1 MIYWGLNMGWTSLF
15 LQMEDKN
22 VLILG
27 AGEVGTRRARRFLE
41 ANANLVIIGKNIPE
55 DIIELGANPKPQEE
69 IEKWVKWSDLVVV
82 ATNDHKLNE
91 SVADLAKDKLL
102 NRADY
107 PDNGNLIV
115 PSSFSIGDV
124 QLCIFTNGRS
134 PLMAKEL
141 RKRIQKVITAE
152 DILQLE
158 LQDFTRNILKEKIE
172 DQKKRRTYLY
182 EILNDENIGKYIKE
196 GDLESAKEYIK
207 QRFN

>member
-1 MIYWGLNMGWTSLF
+1 MGWTPLF
-15 LQMEDKN
+15 LQMKHKN
-22 VLILG
+22 VLIIG

-41 ANANLVIIGKNIPE
+41 ADANVIIIGRNIPE
-55 DIIELGANPKPQEE
+55 DIFGLGAIHKPQEE

-82 ATNDHKLNE
+82 ATNDHELNE

-107 PDNGNLIV
+107 PDDGDLIV

-124 QLCIFTNGRS
+124 QLCIFTNGKS

-158 LQDFTRNILKEKIE
+158 LQDFTRNILKEKVE
-172 DQKKRRTYLY
+172 DQKKRRAYLY

-207 QRFN
+207 LRFN

>member
-1 MIYWGLNMGWTSLF
+1 MGWTPLF
-15 LQMEDKN
+15 LQMEHKN
-22 VLILG
+22 VLIIG

-41 ANANLVIIGKNIPE
+41 ADANVIIIGRNIPE
-55 DIIELGANPKPQEE
+55 DIVGLGVIPKPQEE
-69 IEKWVKWSDLVVV
+69 IEKWIKWSDLVVV
-82 ATNDHKLNE
+82 ATNDYELNE

-107 PDNGNLIV
+107 PDDGDLIV

-124 QLCIFTNGRS
+124 QLCIFTNGKS

-158 LQDFTRNILKEKIE
+158 LQDFTRNILKEKVE
-172 DQKKRRTYLY
+172 DQKKRRAYLY

-196 GDLESAKEYIK
+196 GDLESAKEHIK
-207 QRFN
+207 LRFN

>member
-1 MIYWGLNMGWTSLF
+1 MGWTPLF
-15 LQMEDKN
+15 LQMKDKN

-27 AGEVGTRRARRFLE
+27 AGEVGNRRARRFLE
-41 ANANLVIIGKNIPE
+41 ANANVIIIGRNIPE
-55 DIIELGANPKPQEE
+55 YIIELGAIPKPQEE
-69 IEKWVKWSDLVVV
+69 IEKWVKWSDLAVI
-82 ATNDHKLNE
+82 ATNDHELNR

-107 PDNGNLIV
+107 PDDGNLIV

-124 QLCIFTNGRS
+124 QLCIFTNGKS

-158 LQDFTRNILKEKIE
+158 LQDFTRNILKEKVV
-172 DQKKRRTYLY
+172 DQKKRRAYLY
-182 EILNDENIGKYIKE
+182 EILNDENIEKYIKE
-196 GDLESAKEYIK
+196 GDLESAKEHIK